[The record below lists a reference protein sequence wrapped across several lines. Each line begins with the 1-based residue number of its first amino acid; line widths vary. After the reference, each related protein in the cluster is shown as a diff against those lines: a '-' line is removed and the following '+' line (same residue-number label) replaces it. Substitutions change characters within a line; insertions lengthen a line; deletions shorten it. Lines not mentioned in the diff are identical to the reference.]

1 MRPGRATRCAP
12 GQSETLI
19 PYLKKEDKEK
29 HLESRCKF
37 TLASVT
43 VLTEQLKGDRVY
55 SGSLFK
61 GGCYGRGVKVTCAR
75 NAKSCHLHHQ
85 KQRQVN
91 TSLLLSSLSLSIYI
105 YILQDL
111 SLGMAPPIV
120 GRLSHFT

>member
-1 MRPGRATRCAP
+1 M
-12 GQSETLI
+12 
-19 PYLKKEDKEK
+19 

-43 VLTEQLKGDRVY
+43 VLTEQLKGERVY

-61 GGCYGRGVKVTCAR
+61 GGCHGRGVKVTCAR
-75 NAKSCHLHHQ
+75 NTKSCHLHHQ

-105 YILQDL
+105 LQDL

-120 GRLSHFT
+120 GGLSLLT